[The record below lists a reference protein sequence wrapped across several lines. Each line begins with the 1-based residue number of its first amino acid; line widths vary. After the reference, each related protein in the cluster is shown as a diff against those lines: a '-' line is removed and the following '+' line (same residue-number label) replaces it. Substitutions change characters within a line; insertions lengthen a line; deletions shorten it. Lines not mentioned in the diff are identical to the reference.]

1 MRVCAR
7 AIDIG
12 GQGIHAPDVGPLRR
26 YSRGKNHK
34 CVVDYGIYW
43 EQTGEEERVLTEFV
57 ALESVLGGIGGD
69 LGERRV
75 SGKVG
80 HGSSV
85 SGVGIGGGVLSAR
98 C

>member
-1 MRVCAR
+1 M
-7 AIDIG
+7 
-12 GQGIHAPDVGPLRR
+12 RR

-43 EQTGEEERVLTEFV
+43 EQTGEEERVLTKFV
-57 ALESVLGGIGGD
+57 ALEGVLGGIDGD

-75 SGKVG
+75 SGNVS

-85 SGVGIGGGVLSAR
+85 PGVGIEGAVSSAR